1 MMYIHKLIIK
11 QISIINMKIKTRNSL
26 FSLKNTKIILK
37 NNLYLQTNQ

>member
-1 MMYIHKLIIK
+1 MMYLHKLIIN

-37 NNLYLQTNQ
+37 NNLYLQTN

>member
-37 NNLYLQTNQ
+37 NNLYLQTN

>member
-1 MMYIHKLIIK
+1 MYIHKLIIK

-37 NNLYLQTNQ
+37 NNLYLQTN